1 MVGFMQRPS
10 IKELNRKIKIGKNI
24 VAQGNIFL
32 INIDAIAA
40 DAVELGYQ
48 VSNLKYC
55 LKNDNFYLVSL
66 HKNSPKDA

>member
-1 MVGFMQRPS
+1 MQRPS
-10 IKELNRKIKIGKNI
+10 IKELNRKIKIGKDI

-48 VSNLKYC
+48 VSNI
-55 LKNDNFYLVSL
+55 KNVLSKLLEEVQ
-66 HKNSPKDA
+66 KDE

>member
-1 MVGFMQRPS
+1 MQRPS
-10 IKELNRKIKIGKNI
+10 IKELNRKIKIGKDI

-48 VSNLKYC
+48 VSNLKNI
-55 LKNDNFYLVSL
+55 LSKLLEEVQSE
-66 HKNSPKDA
+66 H

>member
-1 MVGFMQRPS
+1 MQRPS
-10 IKELNRKIKIGKNI
+10 IKELNRKIKIGKDI
-24 VAQGNIFL
+24 VAQGNILL

-55 LKNDNFYLVSL
+55 LKDEKFYLVSL

>member
-1 MVGFMQRPS
+1 MQRPS
-10 IKELNRKIKIGKNI
+10 IKELNRKIKIGKDI

-48 VSNLKYC
+48 VSNI
-55 LKNDNFYLVSL
+55 KNVLSKLLEEVQTDE
-66 HKNSPKDA
+66 